1 MLRVTGFELHELVT
15 RNSYPVTRNTTL
27 MDRIIQYLTGNF
39 GQAFENGINQEIV
52 DLISNLNRIEL
63 IELRQRLFNEARR
76 FEVKE
81 SNSSSLFWLHNCFDL
96 IDKNMFRMHQVI
108 FSPGTDIL
116 ESISDLLK
124 QARQTLDICVF
135 TITDER
141 LASEIWNCHQRGVR
155 VRIIT
160 DDNKMYDRGSAIY
173 DLKNSGIST
182 KTDRSRYHMHH
193 KFGII
198 DSRIIF
204 TGSFNWTYTAS
215 NHNQENLLITSN
227 FEIVKQY
234 SEEFEKLWNEMFW
247 L

>member
-1 MLRVTGFELHELVT
+1 
-15 RNSYPVTRNTTL
+15 
-27 MDRIIQYLTGNF
+27 MDRIIKYLIGKY
-39 GQAFENGINQEIV
+39 GKAFENRINQEIV
-52 DLISNLNRIEL
+52 DLISSLNRIEL
-63 IELRQRLFNEARR
+63 IELRQRLFNEARK
-76 FEVKE
+76 FEIKD
-81 SNSSSLFWLHNCFDL
+81 NSSQALFWLQNCFEI
-96 IDKNMFRMHQVI
+96 IDNNMFRLHQVI

-124 QARQTLDICVF
+124 QAKKTLDICVF

-141 LASEIWNCHQRGVR
+141 LASEIWNCMQRGVE

-160 DDNKMYDRGSAIY
+160 DDDKMYDRGSAIL
-173 DLKNSGIST
+173 DLKTTGIPV
-182 KTDRSRYHMHH
+182 KTDHSRYHMHH

-198 DSRIIF
+198 DSRIVF

-215 NHNQENLLITSN
+215 NHNQENLMITSN

-234 SEEFEKLWNEMFW
+234 REQYEKLWNEMFW

>member
-1 MLRVTGFELHELVT
+1 
-15 RNSYPVTRNTTL
+15 
-27 MDRIIQYLTGNF
+27 MDRIIKYMIGKY
-39 GQAFENGINQEIV
+39 GKAFENRINQEIV
-52 DLISNLNRIEL
+52 DLISSLNRIEL
-63 IELRQRLFNEARR
+63 IELRQRLFNEARK
-76 FEVKE
+76 FEIKD
-81 SNSSSLFWLHNCFDL
+81 NSSQALFWLQNCFEI
-96 IDKNMFRMHQVI
+96 IDNNMFRLHQVI

-124 QARQTLDICVF
+124 QAKKTLDICVF

-141 LASEIWNCHQRGVR
+141 LASEIWNCMQRGVE

-160 DDNKMYDRGSAIY
+160 DDDKMYDRGSAIL
-173 DLKNSGIST
+173 DLKTTGIPV
-182 KTDRSRYHMHH
+182 KTDHSRYHMHH

-198 DSRIIF
+198 DSRIVF

-215 NHNQENLLITSN
+215 NHNQENLMITSN

-234 SEEFEKLWNEMFW
+234 REQYEKLWNEMFW

>member
-1 MLRVTGFELHELVT
+1 
-15 RNSYPVTRNTTL
+15 
-27 MDRIIQYLTGNF
+27 MDKIVQYLTDNF
-39 GQAFENGINQEIV
+39 GQTFSNGTKKEIA
-52 DLISNLNRIEL
+52 DLISALSREEIG
-63 IELRQRLFNEARR
+63 ELRYRLFNEARR
-76 FEVKE
+76 FEQTQSGQE
-81 SNSSSLFWLHNCFDL
+81 ALFWLQNCFDL
-96 IDKNMFRMHQVI
+96 IGEYKFSMHKVY

-116 ESISDLLK
+116 ESISDLLR

-141 LASEIWNCHQRGVR
+141 LANDILNCHQSGIQ

-160 DDNKMYDRGSAIY
+160 DDDKMYDHGSEIKYLHDAGVPVKI
-173 DLKNSGIST
+173 DHSQ
-182 KTDRSRYHMHH
+182 YHMHH

-215 NHNQENLLITSN
+215 KHNQENLLITTN
-227 FEIVKQY
+227 YDIIRQY
-234 SEEFEKLWNEMFW
+234 SEQYELMWKEMFQ

>member
-1 MLRVTGFELHELVT
+1 
-15 RNSYPVTRNTTL
+15 
-27 MDRIIQYLTGNF
+27 MDKIVQYLTANF
-39 GQAFENGINQEIV
+39 GQIFTNGTKKEIA
-52 DLISNLNRIEL
+52 DLISALSREEIGDM
-63 IELRQRLFNEARR
+63 RYRLFNEARR
-76 FEVKE
+76 LEHT
-81 SNSSSLFWLHNCFDL
+81 NGGQQALFWLQNCFNL
-96 IDKNMFRMHQVI
+96 IGEYKFSMHKVY

-124 QARQTLDICVF
+124 QAKQSLDICIF

-141 LASEIWNCHQRGVR
+141 LANDILYCHQSGIK

-160 DDNKMYDRGSAIY
+160 DDEKMHDYGSAIK
-173 DLKNSGIST
+173 DLKSAGIPV
-182 KTDRSRYHMHH
+182 KIDHSRYHMHH

-215 NHNQENLLITSN
+215 NHNQENLLITTN
-227 FEIVKQY
+227 YDIVNQY
-234 SEEFEKLWNEMFW
+234 KEQYEQLWNEMFK